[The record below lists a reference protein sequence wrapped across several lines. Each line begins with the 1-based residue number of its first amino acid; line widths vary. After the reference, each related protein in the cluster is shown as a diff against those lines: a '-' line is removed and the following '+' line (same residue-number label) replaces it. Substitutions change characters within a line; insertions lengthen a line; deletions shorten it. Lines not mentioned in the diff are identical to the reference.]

1 MGKVKKAII
10 LAAGLGTRMLPA
22 TKAIPK
28 EMITVFGK
36 PLIQH
41 TVEEAIESG
50 IQDIQIIVG
59 PQHQEIIDHFHGEGR
74 AKEHAVKT
82 NNNQTIT
89 ELKASELP
97 ANIEFTTQHE
107 PLGTAHAVLQAKT
120 FIGQDSFALL
130 FPDDIILNP
139 EGPNCTTQLTK
150 AFTAHEAN
158 IIAVETVPPELI
170 PFYGIVKLKEN
181 AELSETSSLF
191 PVQDLIEKPTLESAP
206 SSLGIV
212 GRYVLKTEIFEAI
225 ENLKSSPN
233 GELHITHALSLLSGT
248 NREVCAYMYSGAR
261 YDTGRPTGHVLANFA
276 LAWEDPL
283 AKQELSKYIK
293 QLILKTD

>member
-1 MGKVKKAII
+1 MGKVTKAII

-59 PQHQEIIDHFHGEGR
+59 TQHQEIIDHFQGEGR

-82 NNNQTIT
+82 KNTQTIAT
-89 ELKASELP
+89 LKASELP
-97 ANIEFTTQHE
+97 ANIEFTTQYE
-107 PLGTAHAVLQAKT
+107 PLGTAHAVLQAKA

-139 EGPNCTTQLTK
+139 EGPNCTAQLIN
-150 AFTAHEAN
+150 AFAALESN
-158 IIAVETVPPELI
+158 IVAVETVPPELI
-170 PFYGIVKLKEN
+170 PFYGIIKLKEN
-181 AELSETSSLF
+181 IELSDSSSLLS
-191 PVQDLIEKPTLESAP
+191 VQELVEKPAVELAP
-206 SSLGIV
+206 SNLGIV
-212 GRYVLKTEIFEAI
+212 GRYILKTEIFEAI
-225 ENLKSSPN
+225 ENLKPSPN
-233 GELHITHALSLLSGT
+233 GELHITHALSQLSGS
-248 NREVCAYMYSGAR
+248 NKEVCAYVYSGSR
-261 YDTGRPTGHVLANFA
+261 YDTGRPIGHVLANIA

-283 AKQELSKYIK
+283 AKQELSRYLK
-293 QLILKTD
+293 QLTAETD